1 MDLRKLT
8 IPFFAILLLGLG
20 NIQSGKEKAET
31 CIACHGEDGNS
42 VVGLW
47 PSLAGQNTNYLK
59 KQLRLIQS
67 GERPIPVMNGQL
79 DGYDDQDLEDMA
91 AYYASKKNKIGE
103 ASADLV
109 EQGFKLY
116 YAGSLEKGIPACTA
130 CHSPRG
136 RGNSPAGYPLLSGQK
151 TDYIS
156 KTLKDYRVGD
166 RQDSEQS
173 EIMVSIAY
181 KLDDKE
187 IEALASFINGL
198 Y

>member
-47 PSLAGQNTNYLK
+47 PSLAGQNINYLK

-151 TDYIS
+151 TEYIS
-156 KTLKDYRVGD
+156 KTLKDYRLGN

>member
-1 MDLRKLT
+1 MDLRKLS

-151 TDYIS
+151 TEYIS

>member
-47 PSLAGQNTNYLK
+47 PSLAGQNINYLK

-151 TDYIS
+151 TEYIS
-156 KTLKDYRVGD
+156 KTLKDYRLGD

>member
-151 TDYIS
+151 TEYIS
-156 KTLKDYRVGD
+156 KTLKDYRLGD

-187 IEALASFINGL
+187 IDALASFINGL

>member
-47 PSLAGQNTNYLK
+47 PSLAGQNINYLK

-151 TDYIS
+151 TEYIS

>member
-67 GERPIPVMNGQL
+67 GERPILEMKGQL

-136 RGNSPAGYPLLSGQK
+136 RGNSPAGFPLLSGQK
-151 TDYIS
+151 TEYIA
-156 KTLKDYRVGD
+156 KTLKDYRLGD
-166 RQDSEQS
+166 RLDSEQS

>member
-1 MDLRKLT
+1 MNLTKLF
-8 IPFFAILLLGLG
+8 ILFFAVLLLGAG
-20 NIQSGKEKAET
+20 DIQSCKEKSET

-42 VVGLW
+42 VVSLW
-47 PSLAGQNTNYLK
+47 PSLAGQHPKYLL

-67 GERPIPVMNGQL
+67 EERYIAEMKGLL
-79 DGYDDQDLEDMA
+79 DGYSNKDLQDMA
-91 AYYASKKNKIGE
+91 AYYANNKNKVGQT
-103 ASADLV
+103 SADLV
-109 EQGFKLY
+109 DQGYKLY

-136 RGNSPAGYPLLSGQK
+136 LGNSPAGYPLLSGQK
-151 TDYIS
+151 TEYIA
-156 KTLKDYRVGD
+156 KTLKDYRTGN
-166 RQDSEQS
+166 RQYSEQS
-173 EIMVSIAY
+173 AIMVSIAY